1 MKARLLVLV
10 VCISLAAMATF
21 AHGGEEHVMGTVT
34 KVTAN
39 SITVKTTAKDPVTV
53 GVVPAT
59 KFMMGKM
66 AMTIDGLKVG
76 DRVVIH
82 ATEPTEGTLV
92 ADTVDFSTPKAK
104 AAPAA
109 AGHATG
115 AAKTTKGATTQQH

>member
-1 MKARLLVLV
+1 MKARVLVLV
-10 VCISLAAMATF
+10 VCISLAAAGAL
-21 AHGGEEHVMGTVT
+21 AHDGVEHVMGTVT
-34 KVTAN
+34 KVANN

-66 AMTIDGLKVG
+66 AMKIDGLKVG
-76 DRVVIH
+76 DRVVID

-92 ADTVDFSTPKAK
+92 ADTVQFSTPKAK

-109 AGHATG
+109 TSHAAA
-115 AAKTTKGATTQQH
+115 AAKTTKGATSQQH